1 MEFEKRSKEE
11 FGALMRQLREEKGIT
26 REEMSEVSG
35 MSVKQIEKFEREGS
49 DMPVTTFI
57 RVCVAL
63 GIKNPDEVIYKMK

>member
-26 REEMSEVSG
+26 REEMSG

-63 GIKNPDEVIYKMK
+63 GIKNPDEVIYRMA